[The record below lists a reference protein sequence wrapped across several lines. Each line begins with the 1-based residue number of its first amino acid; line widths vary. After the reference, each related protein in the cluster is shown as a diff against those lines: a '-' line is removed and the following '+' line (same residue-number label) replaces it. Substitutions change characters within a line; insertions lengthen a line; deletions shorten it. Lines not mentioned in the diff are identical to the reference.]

1 MYPEWKFDDED
12 FERLNVNGSG
22 ISLGH
27 PVGATGGRILATLLR
42 EMDRRQGRYGLET
55 MCIGGGQGL
64 AAVFER
70 GRLMDRGRPRG
81 HPGVGRAA
89 SCATGVVPWSSR
101 STTTTR
107 SPAHPPSGHRTWD
120 CSASPSLRPT
130 AVLGWGCTKRPVWLW
145 SSATRPRRFAR
156 CSVPTTALPVMCCCS
171 GAPRSSSTEWLP
183 RVASGEVV
191 ASFALTEPDAGST
204 RLTCAL
210 VPDLDGIDWVLNGTK
225 RYITNAP
232 LADLFLV
239 FARTDPAAT
248 GARGIS
254 YFIVP
259 RDTPGLG
266 VGPSDRKMGQFGAK
280 TADVL
285 LDDVRLPSSAVVGGD
300 EGLGKGYVTA
310 MGCLAHGRVHIAAL
324 CVGMAERLVDES
336 VSYAQNRMQGGK
348 PIASFQLI
356 QGLVADSQT
365 DYLAGRSLVLAV
377 AEDFDRGTNL
387 KGGPSCAK
395 YFASE
400 MVGRVAD
407 RAVQIHGG
415 LGYMRGVPVERFFR
429 DARLFRI
436 YEGTSQIQQVIIA
449 RELLG
454 KAVQG

>member
-1 MYPEWKFDDED
+1 MDPAVLEDVLVSVRRFVREGVIPLEQQIDDDDEVPASIRQAARD
-12 FERLNVNGSG
+12 MGLFGFAIPEAYGGLGLGMHEEARLVMELGYTTPALRSMFGTNNGIAG
-22 ISLGH
+22 HVLLLG
-27 PVGATGGRILATLLR
+27 GTEEQR
-42 EMDRRQGRYGLET
+42 
-55 MCIGGGQGL
+55 
-64 AAVFER
+64 
-70 GRLMDRGRPRG
+70 
-81 HPGVGRAA
+81 
-89 SCATGVVPWSSR
+89 
-101 STTTTR
+101 
-107 SPAHPPSGHRTWD
+107 
-120 CSASPSLRPT
+120 
-130 AVLGWGCTKRPVWLW
+130 
-145 SSATRPRRFAR
+145 
-156 CSVPTTALPVMCCCS
+156 
-171 GAPRSSSTEWLP
+171 TEWLP
-183 RVASGEVV
+183 RVASGDAV
-191 ASFALTEPDAGST
+191 ASFALTEPDAGSSPADLRT
-204 RLTCAL
+204 SAR
-210 VPDLDGIDWVLNGTK
+210 PDGDDWVLNGTK

-254 YFIVP
+254 CFIVP
-259 RDTPGLG
+259 RETPGLG

-310 MGCLAHGRVHIAAL
+310 MSCLAHGRVHIAAL